1 MTPQRSSDWGAEI
14 RATLGLGLPLIGSHV
29 AQIATHLVDTL
40 MLGWYGIEALA
51 AGVLGSTMFFVT
63 FIVGSGFAMAV
74 MPMAASAEGAGE
86 RAQVRRVVRM
96 GLWISVLYGAVMVWP
111 LWFAR
116 PILIGLGQNPETA
129 ALAQDYLRIAAWGM
143 FPALGIMVLKSFLSA
158 LERPRVFLWVTALAA
173 LGNGLLNW
181 ALIFGNWGAPEMGVR
196 GAALASVITQALA
209 LGALV
214 LWSAR
219 GAEFRRYTLFVRF
232 WRSDRAAFAQVFRLG
247 WPIGITMLAEVG
259 MFSAA
264 ALMMGWIGTGALAAH
279 GIAIQIASLT
289 FMVHLGLANAAT
301 VRAGR
306 ALGRR
311 DGAALRRGAA
321 AVIALSLGFVAV
333 TILLFVTVP
342 GTLIGLFLNAADPQ
356 AAAIVAIGV
365 PLLYV
370 AALFQLADA
379 MQVIGLGLLR
389 GLHDTS
395 VPMVLAAVSYW
406 GVGLPAAWLLG
417 IRAGWE
423 GPGVWAGL
431 VVGLA
436 LAAVTLFWRL
446 RSRIRLAAAG

>member
-1 MTPQRSSDWGAEI
+1 
-14 RATLGLGLPLIGSHV
+14 
-29 AQIATHLVDTL
+29 
-40 MLGWYGIEALA
+40 
-51 AGVLGSTMFFVT
+51 
-63 FIVGSGFAMAV
+63 
-74 MPMAASAEGAGE
+74 
-86 RAQVRRVVRM
+86 
-96 GLWISVLYGAVMVWP
+96 
-111 LWFAR
+111 
-116 PILIGLGQNPETA
+116 
-129 ALAQDYLRIAAWGM
+129 
-143 FPALGIMVLKSFLSA
+143 
-158 LERPRVFLWVTALAA
+158 